1 MVDPGFK
8 VILKSAGKFL
18 FLYKR
23 EELNL
28 EWQEFTPIKF
38 KLYAL
43 WVERAGREWRL
54 SLQNIANKT
63 GLKISLLSW
72 RSSVALYILCLLAP
86 EPELKR
92 DPKNETEFL
101 AVFIKNLKETN
112 RSGFL
117 LQPWF
122 TPILTTGFL
131 IFSLKFQSPVL
142 IALSFFQKVW
152 VALTHFVCEKKL
164 K

>member
-1 MVDPGFK
+1 
-8 VILKSAGKFL
+8 
-18 FLYKR
+18 
-23 EELNL
+23 
-28 EWQEFTPIKF
+28 
-38 KLYAL
+38 
-43 WVERAGREWRL
+43 
-54 SLQNIANKT
+54 LQNIANKT

-101 AVFIKNLKETN
+101 EVFIKNLKETN

-142 IALSFFQKVW
+142 IALSFFQKV
-152 VALTHFVCEKKL
+152 
-164 K
+164 